1 MRKRDEMNVCLSQT
15 GDWFLPFQRM
25 FFRFSFFSRLPF
37 CKSLWAFPALFG
49 AAFSSLEAATYTVD
63 APGKLATIAT
73 QIQAASGAADKV
85 HHVRFKTYQDVGNFT
100 LTTLTADSLIFER
113 DSESAEAVE
122 FSGTLFQM
130 KNVTAAVVFR
140 NLAFKAQNGAAIS
153 LEEADSLP
161 GVRYRLAEGFPRNP
175 PGTAEVAITDFF
187 ALPGDI
193 APGSGL
199 FKVKDAGARAGPT

>member
-1 MRKRDEMNVCLSQT
+1 MLPRNANLPKKGRT
-15 GDWFLPFQRM
+15 ILPFKDM
-25 FFRFSFFSRLPF
+25 SFRSA
-37 CKSLWAFPALFG
+37 SLSTPPAFQGLFVVLALVL
-49 AAFSSLEAATYTVD
+49 AVVASIEAATYTVD

-73 QIQAASGAADKV
+73 QIQAASGSADKV
-85 HHVRFKTYQDVGNFT
+85 HHVRFKTYQEVGNFT
-100 LTTLTADSLIFER
+100 LTALTADSLIFER
-113 DSESAEAVE
+113 DSESAEVIE